1 MSREGWVGKDD
12 LIRVSQWK
20 LLQYQ
25 SGKLSLEL
33 ADFVSDEAYTTFY
46 LSLQNAE
53 LGFAG
58 DGGDLR
64 EPLVEKD
71 GRLTTHA
78 QDLFAGKVPDPWANF
93 ETCFSEVGS
102 SMSHGENALSYD
114 DACKA
119 ALRKR
124 GYK

>member
-12 LIRVSQWK
+12 LIRASQWK
-20 LLQYQ
+20 LPQYQ

-33 ADFVSDEAYTTFY
+33 ADFVSNEAYMAFY
-46 LSLQNAE
+46 LSLQNAK

-58 DGGDLR
+58 G

-78 QDLFAGKVPDPWANF
+78 QDLFAGKVPDPLANF
-93 ETCFSEVGS
+93 ETYLSEVGN
-102 SMSHGENALSYD
+102 SMSPGENELSFD
-114 DACKA
+114 DASKA

-124 GYK
+124 GYR

>member
-33 ADFVSDEAYTTFY
+33 ADFVSNEAYMTFY
-46 LSLQNAE
+46 LSLQNAK

-78 QDLFAGKVPDPWANF
+78 QGLFAGKVPDQLANF
-93 ETCFSEVGS
+93 ETFLSEVGG
-102 SMSHGENALSYD
+102 SMGPGENVLSLD
-114 DACKA
+114 DAIKVVS
-119 ALRKR
+119 RKR
-124 GYK
+124 

>member
-1 MSREGWVGKDD
+1 MSCEGWVEEHD
-12 LIRVSQWK
+12 LISASQWK
-20 LLQYQ
+20 LPKYQ
-25 SGKLSLEL
+25 LGKLSLQQT
-33 ADFVSDEAYTTFY
+33 DFVSDEAYMTFY
-46 LSLQNAE
+46 RSLQNAK
-53 LGFAG
+53 LGFGG
-58 DGGDLR
+58 DGDDLR
-64 EPLVEKD
+64 ELLVEKD
-71 GRLTTHA
+71 GRMTTHA

>member
-33 ADFVSDEAYTTFY
+33 ADFVSDEAYMTFY
-46 LSLQNAE
+46 LSLQNAK

-58 DGGDLR
+58 DGDDLR

-102 SMSHGENALSYD
+102 SMSPGENELSFD
-114 DACKA
+114 DASKA

-124 GYK
+124 GYR

>member
-1 MSREGWVGKDD
+1 MSHEGWVGEHD
-12 LIRVSQWK
+12 LIPASQWK
-20 LLQYQ
+20 LPKYQ
-25 SGKLSLEL
+25 LGKLSLEL
-33 ADFVSDEAYTTFY
+33 ADFVSDEAYMTFY
-46 LSLQNAE
+46 LSLQNAK

-58 DGGDLR
+58 DGDDLR

-71 GRLTTHA
+71 GHLTTHA
-78 QDLFAGKVPDPWANF
+78 QDLFAGKVPDQLKNF
-93 ETCFSEVGS
+93 ETFLSEVGS
-102 SMSHGENALSYD
+102 SMSPGENALSYD

>member
-33 ADFVSDEAYTTFY
+33 ADFVSNEAYMTFY

-78 QDLFAGKVPDPWANF
+78 QDLFAGKVLDPLANF
-93 ETCFSEVGS
+93 ETFLSEVGS
-102 SMSHGENALSYD
+102 SMSPGENVLSLD
-114 DACKA
+114 DAIKKV
-119 ALRKR
+119 ALRR
-124 GYK
+124 R